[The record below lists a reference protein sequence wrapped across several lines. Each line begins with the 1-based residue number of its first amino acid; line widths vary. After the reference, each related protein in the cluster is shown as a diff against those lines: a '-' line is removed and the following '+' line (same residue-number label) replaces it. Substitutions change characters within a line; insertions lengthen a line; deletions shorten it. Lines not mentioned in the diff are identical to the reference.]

1 MKDLLSPFKRAK
13 AAATSAA
20 ARHATNVADRAAK
33 TIRQL
38 DESHEE
44 IADHADTVAK
54 ATRVAAAVAVTGAA
68 VAAPTGLT
76 AVGVAL
82 GVVSAPILTTA
93 APVLLL
99 IAGGALTISA
109 AASLYSK
116 SRRRKSLMT
125 PQTPMSPSDVEVN
138 RDS

>member
-13 AAATSAA
+13 AAASQAA
-20 ARHATNVADRAAK
+20 GRHAIHVADRAAQ

-68 VAAPTGLT
+68 IAAPTGLT

-82 GVVSAPILTTA
+82 GVFSAPIITTV
-93 APVLLL
+93 APVLLV

-116 SRRRKSLMT
+116 SRRRKSRKGAQSPL
-125 PQTPMSPSDVEVN
+125 SPSDVEVN
-138 RDS
+138 RES